1 MRLRTTKK
9 GRPIAAFD
17 DITAEL
23 DQLIA
28 EAKKAITHAEQA
40 KAHLAT
46 GDPKGACNS
55 ASIVAY
61 PLAHVQTS
69 WTRVI
74 AQFRAA
80 GFKPTLGFGAIAP
93 DDHARV

>member
-1 MRLRTTKK
+1 MRLPPPK
-9 GRPIAAFD
+9 GSPITAFD

-23 DQLIA
+23 DEFIA
-28 EAKKAITHAEQA
+28 EARKAITHAEQA
-40 KAHLAT
+40 KERLAT
-46 GDPKGACNS
+46 GDAKGACNTV
-55 ASIVAY
+55 SIAAY

-74 AQFRAA
+74 GQFRAA

-93 DDHARV
+93 DDRASA

>member
-1 MRLRTTKK
+1 
-9 GRPIAAFD
+9 
-17 DITAEL
+17 
-23 DQLIA
+23 
-28 EAKKAITHAEQA
+28 
-40 KAHLAT
+40 
-46 GDPKGACNS
+46 
-55 ASIVAY
+55 
-61 PLAHVQTS
+61 VQTS